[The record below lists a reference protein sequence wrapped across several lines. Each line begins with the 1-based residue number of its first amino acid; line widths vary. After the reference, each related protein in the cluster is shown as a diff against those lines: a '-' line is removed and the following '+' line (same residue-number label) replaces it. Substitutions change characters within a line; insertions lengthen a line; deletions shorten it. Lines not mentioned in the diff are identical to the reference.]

1 MGDDWGLG
9 DKIMLTVRSVVIF
22 VFSLFWLALLGTN
35 MAAAQGSAA
44 LPFKSGAVHL
54 GVSSCA
60 GSSCHGA
67 LEPWP
72 NSTVQQNEFVIWQ
85 EKDPHAKAYKT
96 LMTEESKRMAKNLGL
111 ANAYEADMCLDC
123 HADNV
128 PVEQRA
134 KGFQI
139 SDGVGCEACHGG
151 AVEWLGVHVSGE
163 ADHDKNVA
171 AGLFPTEDPL
181 ARAKLCLS
189 CHLGDKDRVITH
201 RIMGAG
207 HPRLAFEL
215 DTYTMTQPAHFKMD
229 ADYTK
234 RKGVAD
240 HIKTWAL
247 GQAISVDSVLDAM
260 LDPKRNQDGIF
271 PELVFFDCHSCHHP
285 MSNVRWEPRE
295 GHSSPGVP
303 RLNDANLIMLATLL
317 DKTDPAMAQQ
327 LRARTKA
334 LHQASLKSREA
345 TLEAARNL
353 RELSSPMI
361 ARLNSMNFKA
371 SDLRGLLGVLIE
383 RGLKGDYADYAA
395 AEQATMAISSILD
408 AMKMAGVVSDPQ
420 YKDLAGVLDQAYKA
434 VEKDEAYNP
443 RQFLSALQAFGAA
456 ITRT

>member
-1 MGDDWGLG
+1 MP
-9 DKIMLTVRSVVIF
+9 KTTSF
-22 VFSLFWLALLGTN
+22 LF
-35 MAAAQGSAA
+35 AAALAFAPALSWAQSV
-44 LPFKSGAVHL
+44 LPFKSEAIHL
-54 GVSSCA
+54 GVSSCG

-72 NSTVQQNEFVIWQ
+72 NSTVQQNEFITWQ

-96 LMTEESKRMAKNLGL
+96 LMSEQSKRIAKNLGL
-111 ANAYEADMCLDC
+111 TNAYEADMCLDC

-128 PVEQRA
+128 PQERRA

-151 AVEWLGVHVSGE
+151 AVEWLGVHVSGL
-163 ADHDKNVA
+163 ADHSKNIA
-171 AGLFPTEDPL
+171 AGMFPTETPL

-207 HPRLAFEL
+207 HPRLGFEL
-215 DTYTMTQPAHFKMD
+215 DTYTMTEPAHFRMD

-234 RKGVAD
+234 RKGMPD

-247 GQAISVDSVLDAM
+247 GQAVAADGLLDAM

-285 MSNVRWEPRE
+285 MSNVRWQASENR
-295 GHSSPGVP
+295 GIGPGIP

-317 DKTDPAMAQQ
+317 DKEDPNLASQ

-334 LHQASLKSREA
+334 LHQASLKGHEA
-345 TLEAARNL
+345 TLGAARSL
-353 RELSSPMI
+353 KELTAQLI
-361 ARLNSMNFKA
+361 GRLNGMKFQSN
-371 SDLRGLLGVLIE
+371 DLRPLLVALID
-383 RGLKGDYADYAA
+383 RGTKGDYADYAS
-395 AEQATMAISSILD
+395 AEQATMAVSSVLD
-408 AMKMAGVVSDPQ
+408 AMKMASVVSDTQ
-420 YKDLAGVLDQAYKA
+420 YKELSGVLNQAYAA

-443 RQFLSALQAFGAA
+443 KQFQAALQAFGAA
-456 ITRT
+456 MTRT

>member
-1 MGDDWGLG
+1 MGHL
-9 DKIMLTVRSVVIF
+9 RSYFFI
-22 VFSLFWLALLGTN
+22 FSLASLPAVALA
-35 MAAAQGSAA
+35 QSGSAP
-44 LPFKSGAVHL
+44 LPFTSAAVHL
-54 GVSSCA
+54 GVASCA

-85 EKDPHAKAYKT
+85 DKDPHAKAYKT
-96 LMTEESKRMAKNLGL
+96 LMSEDSKRIAKNLGL

-123 HADNV
+123 HADNI
-128 PVEQRA
+128 PVDRRA

-151 AVEWLGVHVSGE
+151 AVDWLGGHVSGQ
-163 ADHDKNVA
+163 ADHRKNVA
-171 AGLFPTEDPL
+171 AGLYPTEEPL

-215 DTYTMTQPAHFKMD
+215 DTYTMTQPAHFKLD
-229 ADYTK
+229 NDYAQ
-234 RKGVAD
+234 RKGLAD

-247 GQAISVDSVLDAM
+247 GQVVAVDTVLESM
-260 LDPKRNQDGIF
+260 QDPKRNQDGIF

-285 MSNVRWEPRE
+285 MSNVRWEARE
-295 GHSSPGVP
+295 GHSSPGIP

-334 LHQASLKSREA
+334 MHQASLKGHQA
-345 TLEAARNL
+345 TMDAARNL
-353 RELSSPMI
+353 RDLTSPLI
-361 ARLNSMNFKA
+361 ARISAMKFQA
-371 SDLRGLLGVLIE
+371 ADLRPLLTVLIE

-395 AEQATMAISSILD
+395 AEQATMALSSVLD
-408 AMKMAGVVSDPQ
+408 AMKLAKLVSEPQ
-420 YKDLAGVLDQAYKA
+420 YKELAGVLDQAYAA

-443 RQFLSALQAFGAA
+443 RQFQAALQAFGAA
-456 ITRT
+456 MTRT

>member
-1 MGDDWGLG
+1 MRL
-9 DKIMLTVRSVVIF
+9 LRSYVA
-22 VFSLFWLALLGTN
+22 LAALALVPFSAL
-35 MAAAQGSAA
+35 AQNTA
-44 LPFKSGAVHL
+44 LPFKSPAVHL

-85 EKDPHAKAYKT
+85 DKDPHAKAYKT
-96 LMTEESKRMAKNLGL
+96 LMSEQSKRIAKNLGL

-128 PVEQRA
+128 APEQRA

-139 SDGVGCEACHGG
+139 SDGVGCESCHGG
-151 AVEWLGVHVSGE
+151 AVEWLGVHVSGQ
-163 ADHDKNVA
+163 ADHQKNVA
-171 AGLFPTEDPL
+171 AGLFPTEEPL

-207 HPRLAFEL
+207 HPRLGFEL

-229 ADYTK
+229 ADYAQ
-234 RKGVAD
+234 RKGLPD

-247 GQAISVDSVLDAM
+247 GQVIAVDSLLDGM

-285 MSNVRWEPRE
+285 MSNIRWEASENR
-295 GHSSPGVP
+295 GIGPGIP

-317 DKTDPAMAQQ
+317 DKVDANLAQQ

-334 LHQASLKSREA
+334 LHQASLKGHEA
-345 TLEAARNL
+345 TLAAARSL
-353 RELSSPMI
+353 RELSNPLIS
-361 ARLNSMNFKA
+361 RLSTMKFQSN
-371 SDLRGLLGVLIE
+371 DLRGLMTTLIE

-395 AEQATMAISSILD
+395 AEQATMALSSVLD
-408 AMKMAGVVSDPQ
+408 AMKMAKLVNEQQ
-420 YKDLAGVLDQAYKA
+420 YKDLSGVLNQAYSA

-443 RQFLSALQAFGAA
+443 KQFMTAIQAFGAA
-456 ITRT
+456 MTRT